1 MNAEARAV
9 GAGIAGARRE
19 TASALMEPFADNAT
33 PATNGPSCTS
43 QQEHTAGYAVGA
55 VRCAELAYLLGVSR
69 TPRALSGNGAPLS
82 RAGSVGVTE
91 AARYGTH
98 WRGYGSAFVNGV
110 GSNNETGDVQW
121 WGRRITVNYQVEY
134 RRIWLSVGGCDGCR

>member
-55 VRCAELAYLLGVSR
+55 VRCAELAYLLCVSR

-82 RAGSVGVTE
+82 RAGS
-91 AARYGTH
+91 ARGYGGGSLSERTG
-98 WRGYGSAFVNGV
+98 GYGSAFVNGV
-110 GSNNETGDVQW
+110 GSQ
-121 WGRRITVNYQVEY
+121 
-134 RRIWLSVGGCDGCR
+134 

>member
-43 QQEHTAGYAVGA
+43 QQELTAGCVVGA
-55 VRCAELAYLLGVSR
+55 VRCAELAHLLCVSR

-82 RAGSVGVTE
+82 RAGSAGVTE
-91 AARYGTH
+91 ADRYRNALEGTSV
-98 WRGYGSAFVNGV
+98 RLLMASVPI
-110 GSNNETGDVQW
+110 T
-121 WGRRITVNYQVEY
+121 RREMFSG
-134 RRIWLSVGGCDGCR
+134 WAGE